1 MLQSV
6 GNDRDIRII
15 IREYSNVN
23 TSKRL
28 QETLEAW
35 WSSCVFILL
44 SSKNYAF
51 SMVDVVSSN
60 TLLIFS

>member
-28 QETLEAW
+28 QETLEA
-35 WSSCVFILL
+35 
-44 SSKNYAF
+44 
-51 SMVDVVSSN
+51 
-60 TLLIFS
+60 